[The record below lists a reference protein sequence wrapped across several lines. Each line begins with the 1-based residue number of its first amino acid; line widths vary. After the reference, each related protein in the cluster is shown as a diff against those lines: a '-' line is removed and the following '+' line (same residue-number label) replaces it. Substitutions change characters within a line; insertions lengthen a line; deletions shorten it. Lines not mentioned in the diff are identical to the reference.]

1 MNRKIKNTYKQKDN
15 TAVSE
20 KQISAETAL
29 SEWLKTWL
37 RAQRRIKPTT
47 MVIYSGHIYN
57 HIIPAIGKYTL
68 NALTTEVLQDFTDS
82 LTLAPSTIKTVFATL
97 KISLSAA
104 EEKGYISNIWSR
116 VRLPQKEKPI
126 IRILSVGEQ
135 KRLEA
140 VLTNH
145 EDIGIL
151 ISLYTGLRIGEVCAL
166 KWENIDFE
174 NNIMYILG
182 TQSRTE
188 GGIEI
193 TSPKSKSS
201 KRVIPLPAVLVSRM
215 NNINAKTGFV
225 LSNSEKPY
233 DVRSYRR
240 LFKSKLAK
248 ANIPDIK
255 FHALRHTFAT
265 RALEVGMDYRTL
277 SEILGHSSTAITLD
291 LYAHSLNEHKRKEM
305 EKLSN
310 IFN

>member
-1 MNRKIKNTYKQKDN
+1 MYKQNNYAKARSGERIYND
-15 TAVSE
+15 TGGEIPLAKWLE
-20 KQISAETAL
+20 IWL
-29 SEWLKTWL
+29 S
-37 RAQRRIKPTT
+37 AQRGIKPTT
-47 MVIYSGHIYN
+47 KVIYGGHIYN
-57 HIIPAIGKYTL
+57 HIIPSIGEYKL
-68 NALTTEVLQDFTDS
+68 KDLTTDILQTFADGLS
-82 LTLAPSTIKTVFATL
+82 LAPSTVKTVFATL

-104 EEKGYISNIWSR
+104 EEKGYISNIWGR
-116 VRLPQKEKPI
+116 VKLPKKDKPI

-140 VLTNH
+140 VLTKY

-151 ISLYTGLRIGEVCAL
+151 ISLYTGLRIGEICAL

-188 GGIEI
+188 DGLKI

-201 KRVIPLPAVLVSRM
+201 RRVIPLPAVLISRM
-215 NNINAKTGFV
+215 NNINVKTGFV
-225 LSNSEKPY
+225 ISNSEKPY

-240 LFKSKLAK
+240 LFKSKLAE
-248 ANIPDIK
+248 AGIPDIK

-277 SEILGHSSTAITLD
+277 SEILGHSSAAITLD
-291 LYAHSLNEHKRKEM
+291 LYAHSLNEHKRREM